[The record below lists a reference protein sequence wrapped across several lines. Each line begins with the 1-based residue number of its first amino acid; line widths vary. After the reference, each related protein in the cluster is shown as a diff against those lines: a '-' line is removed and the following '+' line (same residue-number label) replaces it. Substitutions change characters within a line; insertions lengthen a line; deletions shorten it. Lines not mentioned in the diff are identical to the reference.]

1 MKMTPEAIAEIK
13 ALEDRRGRLTPEQ
26 VVEAARD
33 ENSALHDCFEWDDS
47 TAAEKYRIEQARDLL
62 KRVKIEIE
70 YHETTIKVVGYVRD
84 PEAEPGDQGYRAT
97 MRVTKRGAADMM
109 RSELAA
115 IVADMDRAVKLASA
129 RAADLPE
136 GFAGMIAGLSDRV
149 ELLAEML

>member
-33 ENSALHDCFEWDDS
+33 KASALHDCFEWDDS
-47 TAAEKYRIEQARDLL
+47 TAAEKYRLDQARDLL

-84 PEAEPGDQGYRAT
+84 PDADPGNQGYRAT

-115 IVADMDRAVKLASA
+115 IVADMNRAAKLATA
-129 RAADLPE
+129 RASDLPE
-136 GFAGMIAGLSDRV
+136 GFADRIAELSDRV
-149 ELLAEML
+149 ESLADML